1 MKELLQTTE
10 GFIVFSIACL
20 FALSLLIQIFY
31 YLFFYIRLAWG
42 ETKINLEINE
52 PVSIVICAR
61 EEAEN
66 LEKFLP
72 FVLEQDYPN
81 FEVVVVNDCSEDHT
95 ESVLKNL
102 QLKYSN
108 LRYTTIKKD
117 EKFTHGK
124 KLAQTIGIKAAK
136 YEKLI
141 FTDAD
146 CYPVS
151 NQWIKNIAGSFQSK
165 TEILL
170 AYGGYE
176 KAPGLLNKFIRYDT
190 FFIAIQ
196 YFSFARAGIPY
207 MGIGRNLSYSK
218 SLFFRNKGFAS
229 HARLLSGDDDL
240 FVNET
245 ANKKNTNIIYS
256 HNSITRSIPKKRFK
270 IWLRQKKR
278 HRTTFVRYKY
288 SHKILLATEPISR
301 LLFFLSFTALLV
313 FQFMPLWVFIAF
325 TIRLII
331 QMITLYFATKR
342 LQEKDLLLYS
352 PIFDLLFIFT
362 GFMIIFSGKLR
373 NPYVWR

>member
-10 GFIVFSIACL
+10 GVIILSITGL
-20 FALSLLIQIFY
+20 FALSLLIQLFY
-31 YLFFYIRLAWG
+31 YLFFYLRLAWG
-42 ETKINLEINE
+42 KVKINENNNE
-52 PVSIVICAR
+52 PVSVIICAR

-72 FVLEQDYPN
+72 LVLEQDYPN
-81 FEVVVVNDCSEDHT
+81 FEVIVVNDCSEDHT
-95 ESVLKNL
+95 ENVLKNF

-124 KLAQTIGIKAAK
+124 KLAQTIGIKSAIN
-136 YEKLI
+136 EKLI

-146 CYPVS
+146 CYPTS
-151 NQWIKNIAGSFQSK
+151 NQWIKNISGSFQSK

-176 KAPGLLNKFIRYDT
+176 RAPGFLNKLIRFDT
-190 FFIAIQ
+190 FFIALQ
-196 YFSFARAGIPY
+196 YLTFARAGIPY
-207 MGIGRNLSYSK
+207 MGVGRNLSYLK
-218 SLFFRNKGFAS
+218 GLFFRNKGFAS

-245 ANKKNTNIIYS
+245 ATSKNTSILINTE
-256 HNSITRSIPKKRFK
+256 SITRSIPKKKF
-270 IWLRQKKR
+270 IYWLRQKKR
-278 HRTTFVRYKY
+278 HRTTFPRYKF
-288 SHKILLATEPISR
+288 SHKFLLALEPISR
-301 LLFFLSFTALLV
+301 LLFYASFTTLLV
-313 FQFMPLWVFIAF
+313 FQFFPLWIIIAF
-325 TIRLII
+325 SIRLII
-331 QMITLYFATKR
+331 QLLTLYFATKR

-352 PIFDLLFIFT
+352 PIFDLLFIFI
-362 GFMIIFSGKLR
+362 GFMIKFSGKFR

>member
-10 GFIVFSIACL
+10 GVIILSITGL
-20 FALSLLIQIFY
+20 FTLSLIIQLFY
-31 YLFFYIRLAWG
+31 YLFFYLRLAWAKV
-42 ETKINLEINE
+42 KINENINE
-52 PVSIVICAR
+52 PVSVIICAR

-72 FVLEQDYPN
+72 LVLEQDYPN
-81 FEVVVVNDCSEDHT
+81 FEVIVVNDCSEDHT
-95 ESVLKNL
+95 ENVLKNF

-124 KLAQTIGIKAAK
+124 KLAQTIGIKSANN
-136 YEKLI
+136 EKLI

-146 CYPVS
+146 CYPTS
-151 NQWIKNIAGSFQSK
+151 NQWIKSIAGSFQSK

-176 KAPGLLNKFIRYDT
+176 KSTGFLNKLIRFDT
-190 FFIAIQ
+190 FFIALQ
-196 YFSFARAGIPY
+196 YMTFARAGIPY
-207 MGIGRNLSYSK
+207 MGVGRNLSYLK
-218 SLFFRNKGFAS
+218 SLFFKNKGFAS

-245 ANKKNTNIIYS
+245 ATSKNTDIIF
-256 HNSITRSIPKKRFK
+256 NPESITRSIPKKKF
-270 IWLRQKKR
+270 IYWLRQKKR
-278 HRTTFVRYKY
+278 HRTTFTRYKI
-288 SHKILLATEPISR
+288 SHKFLLALEPISR
-301 LLFFLSFTALLV
+301 LLFYANFITLLA
-313 FQFMPLWVFIAF
+313 FQFMPVWIITAF
-325 TIRLII
+325 SIRLVL
-331 QMITLYFATKR
+331 QLLTLYFATKR

-352 PIFDLLFIFT
+352 PIFDLLFIFI
-362 GFMIIFSGKLR
+362 GFMIKFSGKFR